1 MNLEVTLIP
10 YGQICQLVP
19 SLMRY
24 LTISE
29 TWTNGRANVDDIV
42 KFLLNG
48 QMHLWAVYDP
58 DSNTVYGYVITE
70 IKQYPQKRMLVA
82 QYCAGEPNHMQYV
95 QDKAFGVLDEVAV
108 KAGCD
113 GIEFF
118 GRPSWRPYAKQ
129 YGYAVQTVVYE
140 KHFEVKS

>member
-10 YGQICQLVP
+10 YGQISQLIP

-24 LTISE
+24 LSISE

-48 QMHLWAVYDP
+48 QMHLWAIYEP
-58 DSNTVYGYVITE
+58 KSGTVYGYVITE
-70 IKQYPQKRMLVA
+70 IKQYPQKKMLVA

-95 QDKAFGVLDEVAV
+95 QDKAFGILDEVAA

-118 GRPSWRPYAKQ
+118 GRPGWRPYAKQ